1 MSDSRPGSLRIKAV
15 LADLAILV
23 EPGARWRWAVLVVLA
38 VVGAGIEAVGALLIF
53 YVTNW
58 LVGADTPGVLGGI
71 LPQPGAEGIPV
82 GVIVLIG
89 VFFLVRGGFSLLLTW
104 FQARAV
110 YLTAARISDRL
121 FRRYLTAPYQV
132 YLTRNSSELMRNAL
146 SSVEGVATRFL
157 TPLVSVVT
165 EAIVV
170 VVLMVVL
177 AVAAPLATL
186 LVAAVLGLASVVVMR
201 LVRSRLR
208 RYGKQAERATQTS
221 LATIQ
226 QSFNESRSIRIL
238 GRERYFADA
247 FSEDRLEF
255 AESRLSLA
263 VFSKMPR
270 AAIETLVFLLLVG
283 FLGFI
288 STADAVGSIGVF
300 GLFGY
305 AALRIMPGLNA
316 VVSGLNLVRYG
327 QASLDNVMG
336 DLADA
341 NQDPPEFDRS
351 AAFVERLEWS
361 TLVFEEVTFRYGE
374 TALPAVVDAG
384 LTVRRNEILGLVGH
398 TGSGK
403 STLIDLMLG
412 LLEPNEGRIEI
423 DGRELSDVRRA
434 WQANLGLVPQ
444 DIYLLDDSI
453 LKNVAFGI
461 PEDEIDRQQVE
472 ECLRIAQLSEFVA
485 NSSHGV
491 ETRIGERGTSVSGG
505 ERQRIA
511 IARALYASPTLLIL
525 DEGTSAID
533 TVTELNLVNELK
545 NSAVIDTVIV
555 VSHRLSSLRICDSIA
570 IMDHGKI
577 VETGKYETLMDT
589 SPILSDLTRASIS
602 DPVQDGET
610 SEAGSLRLPSD
621 R

>member
-1 MSDSRPGSLRIKAV
+1 MSDSRPRALRTKAV
-15 LADLAILV
+15 LADLAVLV
-23 EPGARWRWAVLVVLA
+23 EPGNRWRWVVLVVLA

-53 YVTNW
+53 YVTSW
-58 LVGADTPGVLGGI
+58 LVGADSADILGGI
-71 LPQPGAEGIPV
+71 LPQPGAEGIPA
-82 GVIVLIG
+82 GVIALIAI
-89 VFFLVRGGFSLLLTW
+89 FFLVRGGFLLLLTW
-104 FQARAV
+104 FQSRAV
-110 YLTAARISDRL
+110 YLTAAGISDRL

-132 YLTRNSSELMRNAL
+132 YLTRNSTELMRNAL

-177 AVAAPLATL
+177 AITAPLATL
-186 LVAAVLGLASVVVMR
+186 LVAAVLGIASIVVMR
-201 LVRSRLR
+201 LVRTRLR

-247 FSEDRLEF
+247 FSVDRLEF

-263 VFSKMPR
+263 VFSKIPR
-270 AAIETLVFLLLVG
+270 VAIETLVFLLLVG
-283 FLGFI
+283 FLSFI
-288 STADAVGSIGVF
+288 STADPVGSIGVF

-316 VVSGLNLVRYG
+316 VVSGLNLIRYG

-341 NQDPPEFDRS
+341 SQNPPELDVS
-351 AAFVERLEWS
+351 AAPRERLQWS
-361 TLVFEEVTFRYGE
+361 ELVFEDVAFTYAE
-374 TALPAVVDAG
+374 TAPPALVNAD
-384 LTVRRNEILGLVGH
+384 LTIRRNEILGLVGH

-412 LLEPNEGRIEI
+412 LLEPSHGHIQI
-423 DGRELSDVRRA
+423 DGQQLSDVKRA
-434 WQANLGLVPQ
+434 WQSNLGLVPQ
-444 DIYLLDDSI
+444 DIFLLDDSI

-461 PEDEIDRQQVE
+461 AENEIDRERAE
-472 ECLRIAQLSEFVA
+472 ECLRIAQLAEFVA
-485 NSSHGV
+485 NSSQGV
-491 ETRIGERGTSVSGG
+491 ETRIGERGTSISGG

-545 NSAVIDTVIV
+545 SSAVIDTVIV

-570 IMDHGKI
+570 IMDHGRI
-577 VETGKYETLMDT
+577 VETGRYETLMET
-589 SPILSDLTRASIS
+589 SAILSDLSRASHAGLIE
-602 DPVQDGET
+602 DGEAP
-610 SEAGSLRLPSD
+610 EAGSRRLPSD